1 VRWREWA
8 IVRACVRGASEA
20 KASQWEQDIHNRLQY
35 AMRFG
40 DEHELLKPHQ
50 AVVFVCGSR
59 PGPGTTNSIR
69 ILPYI
74 KKA

>member
-1 VRWREWA
+1 VYGTEP
-8 IVRACVRGASEA
+8 
-20 KASQWEQDIHNRLQY
+20 KAAQWEVDVHNRLQW
-35 AMRFG
+35 ALGHAAER
-40 DEHELLKPHQ
+40 ELIKPNQ

-74 KKA
+74 KH